1 MESEDKGEPK
11 DECLRATVDNT
22 IGCCQ
27 EQTDVQ
33 QRVTS
38 NLVFSMYV
46 CSIFNKKFQQFQ
58 TTI

>member
-11 DECLRATVDNT
+11 DECLRATVELQ
-22 IGCCQ
+22 CCQ

-46 CSIFNKKFQQFQ
+46 CSIFNKKFHQFQ